1 MKTTIK
7 QAKKHLNQEVTIGAW
22 LTNKRSSG
30 KIAFLQLR
38 DGTGF
43 MQGVV
48 VKSEVDEET
57 FQLAKDITQESSLY
71 ITGTITE
78 DNRSDLGYE
87 MQVKSIEIVHE
98 AHDYPIT
105 PKNHGTEFLMDHR
118 HLWLRS
124 KKQHAV
130 MKIRNEII
138 RATYEFFNE
147 NGFTKIDPPI
157 LTASAPEGTSEL
169 FHTKYFDEDA
179 FLSQSGQLYM
189 EAAAMAHGRVFS
201 FGPTFRAEKSK
212 TRRHLIEFW
221 MIEPE
226 MAFTNHAESLEIQEQ
241 YVSHIVQSVLN
252 HCQLELKAL
261 DRDTTKLEKVATPF
275 PRISYDDAIEFLK
288 KEGFDDIEWGED
300 FGAPHETAIA
310 NHYDLPVFITNYP
323 TKIKPFYMQPNPDNE
338 DTVLCADLIAPEGYG
353 EIIGGSERINDLELL
368 EQRINEHELD
378 EESYSYYLDLRRYGS
393 VPHSGFGLGLER
405 TVAWISGVEH
415 VRETSPF
422 PRLLNRLYPLLII
435 HIYVQNAILKRPVT
449 LRLDVHFK

>member
-7 QAKKHLNQEVTIGAW
+7 QAKQHLNQEVTIGAW

-38 DGTGF
+38 DGSSF

-48 VKSEVDEET
+48 VKSEVSDET
-57 FQLAKDITQESSLY
+57 FQLAKEITQESSLY
-71 ITGTITE
+71 VTGVITE
-78 DNRSDLGYE
+78 DNRSDLSYE
-87 MQVKSIEIVHE
+87 MQVKSIEVIHE

-226 MAFTNHAESLEIQEQ
+226 MAFTNHVESLEVQEQ
-241 YVSHIVQSVLN
+241 YVSHVVKSVLKN
-252 HCQLELKAL
+252 CQLELKAL
-261 DRDTTKLEKVATPF
+261 DRDTSKLEKVSAPF
-275 PRISYDDAIEFLK
+275 PRISYDDAIKFLK
-288 KEGFDDIEWGED
+288 EEGFNDIEWGED

-323 TKIKPFYMQPNPDNE
+323 TKIKPFYMQPNPENE
-338 DTVLCADLIAPEGYG
+338 ETVLCADLIAPEGYG

-368 EQRINEHELD
+368 EQRIDEHQLD
-378 EESYSYYLDLRRYGS
+378 AESYNYYLDLRRYGS

-415 VRETSPF
+415 VRETAPF
-422 PRLLNRLYPLLII
+422 PRLLNRLYP
-435 HIYVQNAILKRPVT
+435 
-449 LRLDVHFK
+449 

>member
-7 QAKKHLNQEVTIGAW
+7 EAKNKIGQEVTIGAW
-22 LTNKRSSG
+22 LANKRSSG

-48 VKSEVDEET
+48 VKADVDEDI
-57 FQLAKDITQESSLY
+57 FQRAKLLTQETSLY
-71 ITGTITE
+71 VTGEITE

-87 MQVKSIEIVHE
+87 MQVKNIEVIHE

-189 EAAAMAHGRVFS
+189 EAAAMAYGKVFS

-226 MAFTNHAESLEIQEQ
+226 MAFTTHEESLEVQEA
-241 YVSHIVQSVLN
+241 YVSYVVQSVLKN
-252 HCQLELKAL
+252 CQIELKL
-261 DRDTTKLEKVATPF
+261 LERDTSKLEKVQAPF
-275 PRISYDDAIEFLK
+275 PRISYDDAIKFLH
-288 KEGFDDIEWGED
+288 EAGFDDIKWGDD

-310 NHYDLPVFITNYP
+310 NHYDLPVFIVNYP
-323 TKIKPFYMQPNPDNE
+323 TKIKPFYMQPNPKNE

-368 EQRINEHELD
+368 EQRIDEHQLD
-378 EESYSYYLDLRRYGS
+378 TESYQYYLDLRKYGS

-405 TVAWISGVEH
+405 TVAWIAGVEH

-422 PRLLNRLYPLLII
+422 PRLLNRLYP
-435 HIYVQNAILKRPVT
+435 
-449 LRLDVHFK
+449 